1 MEQTF
6 GAFLAERRKANNLT
20 QRALAEQLFVSESSV
35 SKWEKDVARPDISL
49 LPKLAQLLGVTEHE
63 LITASIDITARTEKK
78 QAKRW
83 RALTFTW
90 RLFFSIAYAIPLF
103 VCFICNLAIDK
114 RLDWFWVVFS
124 ALLLAAT
131 FTNTPRYIKK
141 YRLLLIPLSQYLAL
155 ALLLLTCALYTG
167 NVSWLP
173 VALLSVLLGLSVIF
187 FPICIAKY
195 PIFAKVRKF
204 GDFLSVGA
212 VFVILNI
219 LLIVCDLYSTAHGY
233 TDKHWYLSIGLPVTC
248 SCFAIL
254 CLFLCVRFLKTNRFM
269 KTGIIFSLL
278 EIFLYVVP
286 RFIKTKNPYWALEL
300 EQSNPF
306 NADFSVWTVANDMIE
321 KNVHYIVFLTLLVL
335 AIVFFAVGLIRHY
348 LQANKTENDA

>member
-20 QRALAEQLFVSESSV
+20 QRALAEQLFVSESAV

-49 LPKLAQLLGVTEHE
+49 LPKLSTILGVSEHE
-63 LITASIDITARTEKK
+63 LITASIDTDARTEKK

-90 RLFFSIAYAIPLF
+90 RLFFLFGYGIALL

-114 RLDWFWVVFS
+114 RLDWFWIVFS
-124 ALLLAAT
+124 SLLLAAT

-141 YRLLLIPLSQYLAL
+141 YRLALIPLSQFGAL
-155 ALLLLTCALYTG
+155 ALLLLTCALYNG
-167 NVSWLP
+167 DVSWLP
-173 VALLSVLLGLSVIF
+173 TALLSVLLGLTAIF

-195 PIFAKVRKF
+195 PIFEKVRKF
-204 GDFLSVGA
+204 GDFISVGV
-212 VFVILNI
+212 VFVVLNL
-219 LLIVCDLYSTAHGY
+219 LLITCDFYSLGNGY
-233 TDKHWYLSIGLPVTC
+233 MDKHWYLQIALPIVC
-248 SCFAIL
+248 VCFAIL
-254 CLFLCVRFLKTNRFM
+254 LVLMSVRLLKTNRFI

-278 EIFLYVVP
+278 EIFLYVIP
-286 RFIKTKNPYWALEL
+286 RFIKTKSPIWALEL
-300 EQSNPF
+300 EQCNPF

-321 KNVHYIVFLTLLVL
+321 KNVHCIVFLSLLLL
-335 AIVFFAVGLIRHY
+335 ALIFLAVGIIRAVKNH
-348 LQANKTENDA
+348 AKNK

>member
-1 MEQTF
+1 MQQIF

-20 QRALAEQLFVSESSV
+20 QRTLAEQLFVSESAV

-49 LPKLAQLLGVTEHE
+49 LPKLSAILGVSEHE
-63 LITASIDITARTEKK
+63 LITASIDTDARMEKQ

-90 RLFFSIAYAIPLF
+90 QLFFLLAYGIALL
-103 VCFICNLAIDK
+103 VCLICNLAVSK

-131 FTNTPRYIKK
+131 FTNTPRYITK
-141 YRLLLIPLSQYLAL
+141 YRLILIPLSQFAAL
-155 ALLLLTCALYTG
+155 ALLLLVCCRYTG
-167 NVSWLP
+167 GDWFFVAILP
-173 VALLSVLLGLSVIF
+173 VLLGLLIIF
-187 FPICIAKY
+187 FPICVAKY

-204 GDFLSVGA
+204 GDFLSIGA
-212 VFVILNI
+212 IFVMLNI
-219 LLIVCDLYSTAHGY
+219 LLITCDLYSTAHGY
-233 TDKHWYLSIGLPVTC
+233 ADKHWYFSIGLPVTC
-248 SCFAIL
+248 SCFGIL
-254 CLFLCVRFLKTNRFM
+254 CLFLCVRFLETNRFV

-286 RFIKTKNPYWALEL
+286 RFIKAKNPYWQLEL
-300 EQSNPF
+300 KQSNPF

-321 KNVHYIVFLTLLVL
+321 KNVHCIVFLSLLFL
-335 AIVFFAVGLIRHY
+335 TAVFLGVGILRAY
-348 LQANKTENDA
+348 NKRNKND

>member
-20 QRALAEQLFVSESSV
+20 QRALAEQLFVSESAV

-49 LPKLAQLLGVTEHE
+49 LPKLSAILGVSEHE
-63 LITASIDITARTEKK
+63 LITASIDTDARTEKK
-78 QAKRW
+78 QARRW

-90 RLFFSIAYAIPLF
+90 RLFFLFGYGIALL

-114 RLDWFWVVFS
+114 RLDWFWIVFS

-141 YRLLLIPLSQYLAL
+141 YRLALIPLSQFGAL
-155 ALLLLTCALYTG
+155 TLLFLVCNLYTG
-167 NVSWLP
+167 GDWFF
-173 VALLSVLLGLSVIF
+173 VATLSVLLGLITIF

-195 PIFAKVRKF
+195 PIFEKVRKF
-204 GDFLSVGA
+204 GDLLSVGA
-212 VFVILNI
+212 VFVMLNI
-219 LLIVCDLYSTAHGY
+219 LLIVVDFFSVGNGY
-233 TDKHWYLSIGLPVTC
+233 ADKHWYFRIALPIVLVC
-248 SCFAIL
+248 YL
-254 CLFLCVRFLKTNRFM
+254 LLNLFLCVRFLKTNRFI
-269 KTGIIFSLL
+269 KTGIIFSLV
-278 EIFLYVVP
+278 EFFSYGVP
-286 RFIKTKNPYWALEL
+286 RFIKTKKPYWQLEL

-321 KNVHYIVFLTLLVL
+321 KNVHCIVFLSLLLL
-335 AIVFFAVGLIRHY
+335 ALIFLAVGIIR
-348 LQANKTENDA
+348 AVKKRAKNK

>member
-1 MEQTF
+1 MQQTF

-20 QRALAEQLFVSESSV
+20 QRALADQLFVSESAV

-49 LPKLAQLLGVTEHE
+49 LPKLAQLLGVSEHE
-63 LITASIDITARTEKK
+63 LITASIDTNARMEKK

-83 RALTFTW
+83 RTLTFTW
-90 RLFFSIAYAIPLF
+90 KLFFLLAYGIALLA
-103 VCFICNLAIDK
+103 CFICNLAVFK
-114 RLDWFWVVFS
+114 RLDWFWIVAS

-141 YRLLLIPLSQYLAL
+141 YRLALIPLSQYLAL
-155 ALLLLTCALYTG
+155 CLLLLTCALYRG
-167 NVSWLP
+167 DISWFF
-173 VALLSVLLGLSVIF
+173 VAILSVFLGLVVIF
-187 FPICIAKY
+187 FPICVAKY
-195 PIFAKVRKF
+195 PIFEKVRKF

-212 VFVILNI
+212 VFVVLNT
-219 LLIVCDLYSTAHGY
+219 LLITCDLYSTAHGY
-233 TDKHWYLSIGLPVTC
+233 TDKHWYFSIGLPVTC
-248 SCFAIL
+248 SCFGIL

-278 EIFLYVVP
+278 TIFLYVVP
-286 RFIKTKNPYWALEL
+286 RFIKTKNPYWQLEL

-321 KNVHYIVFLTLLVL
+321 KNVHCIVFLSLLFL
-335 AIVFFAVGLIRHY
+335 TAVFLGVGLLRAHKKR
-348 LQANKTENDA
+348 NKTD